1 MKHRPILFA
10 FCGPTA
16 SGKSTICKF
25 LAEKC
30 SDLMTSVSTTTRSP
44 RSYEREGEHYYFVA
58 KAEFEKR
65 IQEGKFL
72 DYDNA
77 YGAQCVD
84 LIWSTMCR
92 FN

>member
-1 MKHRPILFA
+1 MAIMIL
-10 FCGPTA
+10 PV
-16 SGKSTICKF
+16 
-25 LAEKC
+25 
-30 SDLMTSVSTTTRSP
+30 VSQNVWAADAGTREDALKWV
-44 RSYEREGEHYYFVA
+44 YA
-58 KAEFEKR
+58 
-65 IQEGKFL
+65 QEGKFL